1 MVFFYIYLES
11 EKKPLSKYKLI
22 GEYECRLDTKS
33 RIILPSALKKQI
45 NPDARDKFVITRGME
60 ACLVLYPWDAWE
72 EQRNKFDDLNLFDR
86 ESRQFMR
93 AFQKGG
99 NEVLLDNQNRLLL
112 PKKLLDYASITRE
125 TILFAYSDRIEIWD
139 KATYEVQND
148 MGPEEFAE
156 LAQRVMVK
164 KDRKDT

>member
-1 MVFFYIYLES
+1 
-11 EKKPLSKYKLI
+11 
-22 GEYECRLDTKS
+22 
-33 RIILPSALKKQI
+33 
-45 NPDARDKFVITRGME
+45 
-60 ACLVLYPWDAWE
+60 
-72 EQRNKFDDLNLFDR
+72 
-86 ESRQFMR
+86 MR